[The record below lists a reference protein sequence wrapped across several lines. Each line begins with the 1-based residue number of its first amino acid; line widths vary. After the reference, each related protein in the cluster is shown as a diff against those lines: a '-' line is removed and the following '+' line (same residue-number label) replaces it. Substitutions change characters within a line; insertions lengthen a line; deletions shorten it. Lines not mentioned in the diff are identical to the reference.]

1 MISSSEKQ
9 ENNNCMQYHKFI
21 LFMLSS
27 IFLMACTTS
36 KVTSTTVK
44 AKKRSAKF
52 LLQQLQKNHID
63 YDWFGCKSKIKF
75 ESTKEKASFMA
86 DVRIKKDSIIWF
98 RIKKMN
104 IEGLRIKVT
113 PETIEILNRQE
124 SEYIKAPFNYLK
136 NEFGLEL
143 SFAELQELIV
153 GNPILYKD
161 QDLNSTIIENKNVLK
176 TSETQKSVLKIF
188 MNPKSFLLH
197 EIRGSMKNNSISIEY
212 NEYEEVEKQQV
223 PSKKD
228 VYIDSKDIGAVT
240 VKMTFT
246 KISINEPQKVGY
258 IVPDTYTRVSPPGQ
272 NN

>member
-1 MISSSEKQ
+1 MP
-9 ENNNCMQYHKFI
+9 YHKFI
-21 LFMLSS
+21 LFMLLS

-52 LLQQLQKNHID
+52 LLQQLENNHID

-75 ESTKEKASFMA
+75 ESEKEKASFMA
-86 DVRIKKDSIIWF
+86 DIRIKKDSIIWF

-124 SEYIKAPFNYLK
+124 SEYMKAPFNYLK

-143 SFAELQELIV
+143 SFSELQELIV
-153 GNPILYKD
+153 GNAILHKN
-161 QDLNSTIIENKNVLK
+161 QDLNSAITDNKNVLK
-176 TSETQKSVLKIF
+176 TPETQKSVLKIF

-212 NEYEEVEKQQV
+212 DEYEDIEKQQI

-228 VYIDSKDIGAVT
+228 VYIDSEDIGAIT

-246 KISINEPQKVGY
+246 KTSINQSQKVGFN
-258 IVPDTYTRVSPPGQ
+258 VPDTYTRVDPPGQ